1 MEEEAEEESE
11 ETEETLPSNTKQSS
25 WWKWIVIAVAGCV
38 VVGAA
43 IALIVCLAKRHNR
56 AKSKKPEKILEL
68 QSTKLQKSNLL
79 FSQNSYAH

>member
-1 MEEEAEEESE
+1 M
-11 ETEETLPSNTKQSS
+11 
-25 WWKWIVIAVAGCV
+25 

-43 IALIVCLAKRHNR
+43 IALIVCLAKRHSR

-68 QSTKLQKSNLL
+68 QPTKLQKSDLL